1 MVSPATVSQFL
12 HSKRPKA
19 GRIIFFIRKCLL
31 ACAVDIIQD
40 NFYGIV
46 FTQVI
51 H

>member
-1 MVSPATVSQFL
+1 MSSF
-12 HSKRPKA
+12 
-19 GRIIFFIRKCLL
+19 

-51 H
+51 HLDNELVVAGIVA